1 VQIDYDVVHL
11 RTSLF
16 QLFVLL
22 QLNFEEV
29 VQIIEL
35 RRFGGAP
42 NGYPF
47 AALWNLFETTAYN
60 AQLHGCC
67 IKYII

>member
-1 VQIDYDVVHL
+1 MMWC
-11 RTSLF
+11 TFEPLF

-22 QLNFEEV
+22 ELNFEEV

-35 RRFGGAP
+35 RRFRDAP

-47 AALWNLFETTAYN
+47 AALGQNNNE
-60 AQLHGCC
+60 
-67 IKYII
+67 